1 VTKAFVNLNYPIG
14 DLSPLVFSHFIE
26 HMHRCMYGGVY
37 EENSPLSDSR
47 GIRQDVFRAAQKLRM
62 GNLRWP
68 GGNFVS
74 GYHWEDGIGPKE
86 SRPARMELAWHGIE
100 TNQFG
105 TDEFIQYCRELGT
118 EPYIC
123 VNLGT
128 GSLDE
133 ARNWVEYCNGTSNT
147 YYANLRRKNGHPEP
161 YGVKYWGLGN
171 EMYGP
176 WQQSTRSAQEYADY
190 AREAGKLMKWVDPTI
205 QLVGC
210 GRDGISEWDWTVLQ
224 TLAPI
229 IDYYSIHIY
238 TGSDDYYSN
247 VFLPHHAERCMQ
259 AAAGLIES
267 VRFRQRIPQPI
278 LLSCDEWNVW
288 NTRKAVAGN
297 GYEQVYTMGDAV
309 AVGAY
314 LNGFIRNA
322 RVLGMAN
329 LAQMVNVLGAMLTRT
344 DGLCLQS
351 IYFPLVLYA
360 ENCGAFSGGCTTV
373 DSHVMADPEDM
384 YTLTPEAAPE
394 ARLAAD
400 LGPFSFIDIAS
411 THVKAQKK
419 VAVFLVNRHLERA
432 QTVDL
437 TVIGLNWSGK
447 SELAVIQAE
456 NADDHN
462 WFDQPDQIKKTVES
476 VMVEGSQVSIS
487 LPAHS
492 VAVLT
497 FDYSG

>member
-238 TGSDDYYSN
+238 TGSDDYYPMSSC
-247 VFLPHHAERCMQ
+247 PIMP
-259 AAAGLIES
+259 S
-267 VRFRQRIPQPI
+267 VVCKRPP
-278 LLSCDEWNVW
+278 V
-288 NTRKAVAGN
+288 
-297 GYEQVYTMGDAV
+297 
-309 AVGAY
+309 
-314 LNGFIRNA
+314 
-322 RVLGMAN
+322 
-329 LAQMVNVLGAMLTRT
+329 
-344 DGLCLQS
+344 
-351 IYFPLVLYA
+351 
-360 ENCGAFSGGCTTV
+360 
-373 DSHVMADPEDM
+373 
-384 YTLTPEAAPE
+384 
-394 ARLAAD
+394 
-400 LGPFSFIDIAS
+400 
-411 THVKAQKK
+411 
-419 VAVFLVNRHLERA
+419 
-432 QTVDL
+432 
-437 TVIGLNWSGK
+437 
-447 SELAVIQAE
+447 
-456 NADDHN
+456 
-462 WFDQPDQIKKTVES
+462 
-476 VMVEGSQVSIS
+476 
-487 LPAHS
+487 
-492 VAVLT
+492 
-497 FDYSG
+497 